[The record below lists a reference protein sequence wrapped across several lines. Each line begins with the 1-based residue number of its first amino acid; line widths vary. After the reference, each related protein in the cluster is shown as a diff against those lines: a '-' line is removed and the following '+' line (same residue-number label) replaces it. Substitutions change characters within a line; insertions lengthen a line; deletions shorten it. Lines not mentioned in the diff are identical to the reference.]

1 MNILVTS
8 VEDIKR
14 VYNSIRLQH
23 ILRYLSENHDVTVL
37 STQAPDKI
45 DLPRYQNHDYFGPMF
60 GKIKVIYLTKGKSSA
75 VAQQLSFRNLGSIL
89 REIDLASF
97 DLHINSQSLLPGY
110 IVARRLR
117 KFGKPTVFD
126 IADDLLERNRKSP
139 VVSSLLRPLIALF
152 GPFMLKRNINIA
164 TAITYVTRA
173 LGDSY
178 NLPES
183 KSTLI
188 PNGVD
193 TKLFKNYPCQQLKKE
208 LGLNRDFVIGFVG
221 VLQWWV
227 DFEPVFASLRELI
240 AEYPDMKMLVVG
252 EEGRLK
258 ENKELAQR
266 YGIASRVVFTGTV
279 PFAQVPNYISCMDVC
294 LVPFKATRDCHNA
307 LPIKTFEYMACEK
320 PVISSRLTGV
330 VEAVGNKALYAS
342 NIEEYKDRLAQLYND
357 RQLRERMGV
366 EGRGFIEDN
375 YSWANIGARFEKL
388 LFEVSAR

>member
-14 VYNSIRLQH
+14 VYSSIRLQH

-60 GKIKVIYLTKGKSSA
+60 GKIKVIYLTKGESSA

-89 REIDLASF
+89 REIDLAGF
-97 DLHINSQSLLPGY
+97 DLHINSQSLIPGY

-117 KFGKPTVFD
+117 KLGKPTVFD

-139 VVSSLLRPLIALF
+139 IVSSLLRPLIALS
-152 GPFMLKRNINIA
+152 GPFILKRNINIA

-240 AEYPDMKMLVVG
+240 AEYPDMK
-252 EEGRLK
+252 
-258 ENKELAQR
+258 
-266 YGIASRVVFTGTV
+266 I
-279 PFAQVPNYISCMDVC
+279 
-294 LVPFKATRDCHNA
+294 
-307 LPIKTFEYMACEK
+307 
-320 PVISSRLTGV
+320 
-330 VEAVGNKALYAS
+330 
-342 NIEEYKDRLAQLYND
+342 
-357 RQLRERMGV
+357 
-366 EGRGFIEDN
+366 
-375 YSWANIGARFEKL
+375 
-388 LFEVSAR
+388 

>member
-75 VAQQLSFRNLGSIL
+75 VAQQLSFRNLDSIL

-193 TKLFKNYPCQQLKKE
+193 TTLFKNYPCQQLKKE

-294 LVPFKATRDCHNA
+294 LVPFKETRDCHNA
-307 LPIKTFEYMACEK
+307 LPIKTFEYMACER
-320 PVISSRLTGV
+320 PVISTRLAGV

-342 NIEEYKDRLAQLYND
+342 NIEEYKGRLAQLYND
-357 RQLRERMGV
+357 QQLRRRMGV
-366 EGRGFIEDN
+366 GGRGFIEDN

-388 LFEVSAR
+388 LFEVASR

>member
-1 MNILVTS
+1 MRIFVTS

-14 VYNSIRLQH
+14 VYNRIRLQH
-23 ILRYLSENHDVTVL
+23 ILRYLSENHDITVL

-45 DLPRYQNHDYFGPMF
+45 NLPRYHNHDYFGPMF
-60 GKIKVIYLTKGKSSA
+60 GKIKVIYLAKGKSSA
-75 VAQQLSFRNLGSIL
+75 VAQQLSFRNLDSIL

-139 VVSSLLRPLIALF
+139 VVSSLLRPFMTLF
-152 GPFMLKRNINIA
+152 GPFMLKRNVNIA

-178 NLPES
+178 NLPGS

-193 TKLFKNYPCQQLKKE
+193 TRLFKHYPCQQLKKA

-227 DFEPVFASLRELI
+227 DFEPVFASLRELV
-240 AEYPDMKMLVVG
+240 AEYPDMKMLVIG
-252 EEGRLK
+252 EEGRLE

-266 YGIASRVVFTGTV
+266 YGIASRVVFTGAI
-279 PFAQVPNYISCMDVC
+279 PFAQVPKYISCMDVC
-294 LVPFKATRDCHNA
+294 LVPFKGTRDCHNA
-307 LPIKTFEYMACEK
+307 LPVKIFEYMACQK
-320 PVISSRLTGV
+320 PVISTRLAGV
-330 VEAVGNKALYAS
+330 IEALGNRVLYA
-342 NIEEYKDRLAQLYND
+342 NNCHEYQERLAELLNNREM
-357 RQLRERMGV
+357 RQKLGS
-366 EGRGFIEDN
+366 EGRRFVENN
-375 YSWANIGARFEKL
+375 YSWTKITAAFEKL
-388 LFEVSAR
+388 LFEVVSG